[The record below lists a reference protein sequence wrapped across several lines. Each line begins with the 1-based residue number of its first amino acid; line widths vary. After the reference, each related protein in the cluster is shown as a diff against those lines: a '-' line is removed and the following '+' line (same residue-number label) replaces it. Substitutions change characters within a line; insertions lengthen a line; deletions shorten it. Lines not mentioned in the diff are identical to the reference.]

1 MRIQYVIENVN
12 LKGVTESSVKEL
24 EKAVILIGR
33 GSASDILLRE
43 STVAFLHARLSQK
56 EEKLFIEKAESHKG
70 AIAVN
75 DRIVQQCL
83 LENGDKIIIGD
94 TTLTVSYKGDV
105 KQLIEVRKEL
115 SKEEEELWL
124 VKVLDSL
131 DLTKRFSARS
141 IKLFIVAT
149 MFPLALFF

>member
-94 TTLTVSYKGDV
+94 TIRGDE
-105 KQLIEVRKEL
+105 KTTI
-115 SKEEEELWL
+115 
-124 VKVLDSL
+124 
-131 DLTKRFSARS
+131 
-141 IKLFIVAT
+141 
-149 MFPLALFF
+149 P

>member
-1 MRIQYVIENVN
+1 MRVQYVIENVN

-43 STVAFLHARLSQK
+43 NTVAFLHARISQK
-56 EEKLFIEKAESHKG
+56 EEKLFIEKAESDKG

-83 LENGDKIIIGD
+83 LENGD
-94 TTLTVSYKGDV
+94 
-105 KQLIEVRKEL
+105 
-115 SKEEEELWL
+115 
-124 VKVLDSL
+124 
-131 DLTKRFSARS
+131 
-141 IKLFIVAT
+141 
-149 MFPLALFF
+149 